1 MKYITF
7 SSAGILAG
15 IAQML
20 TNYGLDVEDRDI
32 ALGMEAPYL
41 LLHEG
46 DVYYAGS
53 GLYRAQWLALYLQP
67 RGFRLRETALSKGE
81 VPTFLRSSR
90 PAMLTLELEKGLRHP
105 VLFERY
111 ENARY
116 EFLNIKRRD
125 DKKEKDS
132 LSLSTAMLKKRL
144 EEEVVILTL
153 ERCEPAPADPI
164 PYLFRTL
171 NTLDQYC
178 DALLSARELTVTRE
192 GLKELHTPLFRAM
205 MQDMHPMA
213 VLIGDRILAEEL
225 RYLMHDYRHI
235 FFDDSQVNV
244 LLRDRIPKSSIRKCL
259 SWLRED
265 IIDRLFELGLDD
277 ESIAAHL
284 NEGEGSQDSST

>member
-7 SSAGILAG
+7 PASGILAG

-20 TNYGLDVEDRDI
+20 THYGLDVEDRDI

-46 DVYYAGS
+46 EAYYAGS
-53 GLYRAQWLALYLQP
+53 GLYRPQWLALYLQP
-67 RGFRLRETALSKGE
+67 RGLRLRETTICKDG
-81 VPTFLRSSR
+81 VPAFLRSNS
-90 PAMLTLELEKGLRHP
+90 PAMLTLTLEKGVRHP
-105 VLFERY
+105 VIFEHY

-116 EFLNIKRRD
+116 EFLNIKRRYD
-125 DKKEKDS
+125 TSEIDS
-132 LSLSTAMLKKRL
+132 LSLSTYMLKKRL
-144 EEEVVILTL
+144 DEEVIILTL

-178 DALLSARELTVTRE
+178 DALLAARELNVTRE
-192 GLKELHTPLFRAM
+192 SLQELAPIFRAI

-213 VLIGDRILAEEL
+213 VLIGDRTLAEEL

-235 FFDDSQVNV
+235 FFDGQVNV
-244 LLRDRIPKSSIRKCL
+244 LLRERIPKSSIRKCL

-277 ESIAAHL
+277 ESIAARL
-284 NEGEGSQDSST
+284 NESNSSHDAST